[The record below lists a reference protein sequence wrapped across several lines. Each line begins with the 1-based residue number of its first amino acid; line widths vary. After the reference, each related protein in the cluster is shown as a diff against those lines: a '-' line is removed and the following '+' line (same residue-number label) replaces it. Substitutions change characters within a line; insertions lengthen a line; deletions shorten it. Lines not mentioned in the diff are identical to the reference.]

1 MRKQNKQKNAE
12 EPQKETQRTAARK
25 LLRYL
30 GRQKVLWRCRWYVR
44 CCLLPEI
51 YICPFSPARLL
62 TR

>member
-30 GRQKVLWRCRWYVR
+30 GRQKVLLALSVVCA
-44 CCLLPEI
+44 LL
-51 YICPFSPARLL
+51 SVAGNL
-62 TR
+62 